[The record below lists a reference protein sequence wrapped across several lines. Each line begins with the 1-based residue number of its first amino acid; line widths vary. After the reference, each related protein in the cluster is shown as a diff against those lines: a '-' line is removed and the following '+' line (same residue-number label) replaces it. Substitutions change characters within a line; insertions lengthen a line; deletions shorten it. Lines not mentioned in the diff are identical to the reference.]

1 MPSPINI
8 KNLSPED
15 REEALQLF
23 LDKKEKESGKD
34 AKRQAKIIDPAHW
47 TFKVITNAQGTT
59 YLQAYNH
66 ACHGATKG
74 LTFRGMT
81 LPLVTGSIKGPGLY
95 PESQSPYWMDELKA
109 WEAKVGGQLT
119 K

>member
-1 MPSPINI
+1 MPDPINI
-8 KNLSPED
+8 KNLSPEE
-15 REEALQLF
+15 REQALQLF

-34 AKRQAKIIDPAHW
+34 AKRQAKIIDPANW
-47 TFKVITNAQGTT
+47 VFKLNTNAAGVC

-66 ACHGATKG
+66 ACHGNTKG
-74 LTFRGMT
+74 YTFRGKT
-81 LPLVTGSIKGPGLY
+81 LPLVTGSITGPGVY

-109 WEAKVGGQLT
+109 WEKKVGAKLT